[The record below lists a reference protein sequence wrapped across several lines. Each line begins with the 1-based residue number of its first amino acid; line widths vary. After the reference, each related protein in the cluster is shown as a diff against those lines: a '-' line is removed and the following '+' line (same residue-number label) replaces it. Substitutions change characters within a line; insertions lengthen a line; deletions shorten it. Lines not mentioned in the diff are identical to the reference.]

1 MSHSANDWV
10 NELRHE
16 ELLEEQE
23 AELQAEF
30 FHAEMKPMYDE
41 CEELEL
47 KK

>member
-16 ELLEEQE
+16 ALLEEQE

-30 FHAEMKPMYDE
+30 FQAEMKPMYDE
-41 CEELEL
+41 SEELEL
-47 KK
+47 YQ